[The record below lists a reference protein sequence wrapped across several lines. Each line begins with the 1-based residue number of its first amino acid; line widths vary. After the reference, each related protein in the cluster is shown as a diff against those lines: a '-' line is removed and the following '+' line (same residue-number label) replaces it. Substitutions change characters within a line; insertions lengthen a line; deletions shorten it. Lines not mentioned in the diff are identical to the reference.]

1 MRVIVSVLACF
12 AMTAP
17 AMSGQA
23 AGDSIR
29 LRIPP
34 SRAWTHGR
42 LVSLESG
49 QLIVNQAAHDQ
60 TYAVQNIGRFEVRRR
75 KNRAATLVGDTIA
88 CAAGAAIG
96 GLVRPKN
103 TRPLFGSDGANI
115 GVAAGVGFV
124 VGLIELSVSPWHW
137 KRVRVGVRAGP

>member
-1 MRVIVSVLACF
+1 MIVSVLACF
-12 AMTAP
+12 VVAAP
-17 AMSGQA
+17 ALSGQV

-34 SRAWTHGR
+34 SKAWTHGR
-42 LVSLESG
+42 LVSLDSG
-49 QLIVNQAAHDQ
+49 QLIVNQAARDQ
-60 TYAVQNIGRFEVRRR
+60 TYALQSVGRLEVRRR
-75 KNRAATLVGDTIA
+75 KNRAATLVGDTFA

-137 KRVRVGVRAGP
+137 KRVRVGVKAGP

>member
-1 MRVIVSVLACF
+1 MRIIVSVLACF
-12 AMTAP
+12 VVAAP

-34 SRAWTHGR
+34 SKAWTHGR
-42 LVSLESG
+42 LVSLDSG
-49 QLIVNQAAHDQ
+49 QLIVSQAAHDQ
-60 TYAVQNIGRFEVRRR
+60 TYAVQNIGRLEVRRR
-75 KNRAATLVGDTIA
+75 KNSAATLVGDAFA

-137 KRVRVGVRAGP
+137 KRVRVGLKAGP

>member
-12 AMTAP
+12 IVAAP
-17 AMSGQA
+17 SMSGQA

-34 SRAWTHGR
+34 SKAWTHGR
-42 LVSLESG
+42 LVSLDSG
-49 QLIVNQAAHDQ
+49 QLIVSQAARDE
-60 TYAVQNIGRFEVRRR
+60 TYGLKTIGRLEVRRR
-75 KNRAATLVGDTIA
+75 KNRAATLVGDAFA

-137 KRVRVGVRAGP
+137 KRVRVGVKAGP

>member
-12 AMTAP
+12 VVAAP
-17 AMSGQA
+17 SMSGQA

-34 SRAWTHGR
+34 SKAWTHGR
-42 LVSLESG
+42 LVSLDSG
-49 QLIVNQAAHDQ
+49 QLIVSQAARDE
-60 TYAVQNIGRFEVRRR
+60 TYGLKTIGRLEVRRR
-75 KNRAATLVGDTIA
+75 KNRAATLVGDAFA

-137 KRVRVGVRAGP
+137 KRVRVGVKAGP